1 MTHTQILDWIFSDF
15 TLLYIRIIF
24 NSLTFPLF
32 LFSEIRGSMPPIINE
47 KLVYMS
53 ARLKDT
59 VVIPCVAYANPTPSN
74 R

>member
-1 MTHTQILDWIFSDF
+1 MGVPRFNLRFHAVIESTRPAPVSIF
-15 TLLYIRIIF
+15 
-24 NSLTFPLF
+24 P
-32 LFSEIRGSMPPIINE
+32 EIRGSMPPIIND

-59 VVIPCVAYANPTPSN
+59 VVIPCVAYANPIPTN

>member
-1 MTHTQILDWIFSDF
+1 VP
-15 TLLYIRIIF
+15 RF
-24 NSLTFPLF
+24 NLRFYARNLIYVLRLCSR
-32 LFSEIRGSMPPIINE
+32 FSEIRGSMPPIINE

-59 VVIPCVAYANPTPSN
+59 VVIPCVAYANPTPVN